1 MSEDVREE
9 IAAAKKI
16 AAAATGR
23 GAPTYER
30 LLRIVQSVAALDGRE
45 VMMIELLAIVSHA
58 KHTLG
63 HATHTTRHDSSA
75 SASSEPTER

>member
-58 KHTLG
+58 KHALG
-63 HATHTTRHDSSA
+63 HTTRHDSSA

>member
-58 KHTLG
+58 KHALG
-63 HATHTTRHDSSA
+63 HTTLHDSSA
-75 SASSEPTER
+75 SASPEPTER